1 MKSAFVTLP
10 SSFFN
15 FAALF
20 SSRLTLK
27 MPLFYD
33 DDNDDDDDDD
43 NDNDDDDDDDDDND
57 NDDDHDHDDDVTNL
71 PSELSRRQGGSH
83 PLYFCSSTC
92 RSPGS
97 SPKDIL
103 QIKSQQ

>member
-1 MKSAFVTLP
+1 MVASDGEDLD
-10 SSFFN
+10 N
-15 FAALF
+15 
-20 SSRLTLK
+20 
-27 MPLFYD
+27 YGYHNDNDDD
-33 DDNDDDDDDD
+33 DDNDNNDDDDDD
-43 NDNDDDDDDDDDND
+43 NDNDDDDDDDDDDDND

>member
-1 MKSAFVTLP
+1 MVASDGEYV
-10 SSFFN
+10 
-15 FAALF
+15 
-20 SSRLTLK
+20 
-27 MPLFYD
+27 
-33 DDNDDDDDDD
+33 DNYGYNNNNENE
-43 NDNDDDDDDDDDND
+43 NDNGDDDDND